1 MIQGLYRSPRTIII
15 LVALTAAGL
24 LAAIGPAALAA
35 TSRAQ
40 AETPAA
46 TFTVNSTDDFPD
58 LLLERFKFTSQSEYD
73 RLTKR
78 LMAYY
83 AEKAGLAPPEEPDEP
98 VKPTEP
104 SDAPKYEIH
113 IHGPTVSRQINLT
126 LTLQSAERSC

>member
-58 LLLERFKFTSQSEYD
+58 LLLERLKFTSQSSEYD
-73 RLTKR
+73 QLTKR

-83 AEKAGLAPPEEPDEP
+83 AGEGRAC
-98 VKPTEP
+98 T
-104 SDAPKYEIH
+104 
-113 IHGPTVSRQINLT
+113 T
-126 LTLQSAERSC
+126 

>member
-1 MIQGLYRSPRTIII
+1 
-15 LVALTAAGL
+15 
-24 LAAIGPAALAA
+24 
-35 TSRAQ
+35 
-40 AETPAA
+40 
-46 TFTVNSTDDFPD
+46 
-58 LLLERFKFTSQSEYD
+58 
-73 RLTKR
+73 
-78 LMAYY
+78 MAYY